1 MEKKNY
7 KEEYLLPSLF
17 WKTHFHWFS
26 ILKVGSRLKTLFE
39 TLCAPTSIF
48 LLQLFRKR
56 IIGFLPPSKF
66 EGMVSQKY
74 GGGQKV
80 TSNRANSYF
89 LCSPFPLGSFVFS
102 LIRKM
107 FKGTEGVQPKEKER
121 SSHKRC
127 IFLLY
132 KCNKSLSIFSRRN
145 METG

>member
-1 MEKKNY
+1 M
-7 KEEYLLPSLF
+7 
-17 WKTHFHWFS
+17 
-26 ILKVGSRLKTLFE
+26 
-39 TLCAPTSIF
+39 
-48 LLQLFRKR
+48 
-56 IIGFLPPSKF
+56 GFLPHSKF
-66 EGMVSQKY
+66 ESMVSQKY

-80 TSNRANSYF
+80 TSNRANADF

-107 FKGTEGVQPKEKER
+107 FKGTEGVQPKENER